1 MSSVRDRMVPATW
14 DDKPI
19 DVSNEVNFIW
29 SVATLLHAVAFKDA
43 DHRDVILPM
52 TVLRRLECALA
63 PTKEKVVKYA
73 KEHPNAP
80 EAILKNRAGMEFFN
94 KSPWTLESLL
104 SVKNQVQDLKDY
116 INGFSSNVTEIFRCL
131 KFEQQIDEMEK
142 KNVLF
147 GVIKKFTEID
157 LSPMVVDSV
166 KMGYVFEDLM
176 RKFYETAE
184 AGKQYTGRDIIR
196 LMVEVL
202 LSEGSEDVF
211 NSSAVVTILDQAC
224 GTGGMLS
231 TSFDYIRH
239 RNPNAK
245 VFLYGQEFDDA
256 AYAIC
261 LAEMLIKG
269 QTPDNIRL
277 ADSLMTDC
285 FEGRKMRFVIENPP
299 FGTSWGGDELAKRER
314 AVKAENTKDGRY
326 PAGLPGTGD
335 SQLLFVQSAIDK
347 MDEQTGRAAII
358 EHAGPLYKGDAG
370 SGESEIRRWLLKN
383 DLIEAIIALPVDLF
397 YNTGLQT
404 YIWILSKNKSKR
416 RRGKV
421 QLIDASS
428 FCRPL
433 RKKLGDKKNEISPEN
448 REAVTRLYTDFKENE
463 FVKIFDNED
472 FLYREYTVM
481 RPKYETG
488 PDGRVATCRDRKGE
502 IIFDKAT
509 KDTEI
514 VPFKEDIDDYMAREV
529 LPHVPDAKAFFMED
543 LTKKKP
549 VIKTGAEFPFT
560 RYFYKYQEC
569 EPSEKIMG
577 EIAALEKEI
586 GEELKSLKEV
596 L

>member
-1 MSSVRDRMVPATW
+1 
-14 DDKPI
+14 
-19 DVSNEVNFIW
+19 
-29 SVATLLHAVAFKDA
+29 
-43 DHRDVILPM
+43 
-52 TVLRRLECALA
+52 
-63 PTKEKVVKYA
+63 
-73 KEHPNAP
+73 
-80 EAILKNRAGMEFFN
+80 MEFFN

-116 INGFSSNVTEIFRCL
+116 INGFSSNVTEIFRRL

-157 LSPMVVDSV
+157 LSPTVVDSV

-488 PDGRVATCRDRKGE
+488 PGGRVATCRDRKGE
-502 IIFDKAT
+502 IIYDKAT

-586 GEELKSLKEV
+586 GEELKALKEGAK
-596 L
+596 